1 MLLSVI
7 SLTVD
12 AQVSP
17 PSGLQEALRARI
29 EAVREAPAARVVRG
43 SRLLQARAVAAFF
56 EGRAFKPA
64 WTGPQDPEAVLAA
77 IRRLDED
84 GLTPADYHLAAI
96 ESLLAARS
104 KAASA
109 EAEADLQVL
118 LTDAVA
124 ALVDHVRYGK
134 VQPVTLDPRWNVD
147 PRVGTPALETTLA
160 ELEAAAAPAGAI
172 DSLKPNHF
180 IYAGLKKE
188 LGRLREVAKAGGW
201 AIVPAGPALKPGAR
215 DPRVILI
222 RKRLAATGELPSSA
236 PLDNDAYDKDVAT
249 AVKLF
254 QERNRFTADGT
265 IGKITL
271 DALNVS
277 VASRID
283 QVRINLERARWVVG
297 GLSDSFVL
305 VNLPAFKVYFIRDRK
320 NVWETRAQIG
330 KQARATPAFRA
341 DIRYLVLNPDWTVPP
356 GILED
361 VLAGMR
367 KGQNPIA
374 RKNLSY
380 PGSPGKP
387 GRSCLDRLG
396 QSLDEEL
403 RLYAAAAARSRKR
416 ARTRQVHL
424 PERALRVPARHAEQR
439 AVLRRSAHVQLGM
452 HPRREPA
459 RSRLGA
465 ARARRLDPR
474 TRAGGHR
481 CRRFPDRP
489 AENAASGTDR
499 LLDGQRRRRRR
510 PAFRP
515 GRVQPRRQRAAGPRR
530 RHGRSGARGHGAPRM
545 PDFAR
550 ARMPCSRL
558 ENPDVTGGAAIS
570 RNWSCRMASS
580 PQTRAIA
587 ARSSTSWR
595 TASGSD

>member
-1 MLLSVI
+1 MPTRFVSSTTACVLVLLSVVA
-7 SLTVD
+7 LAVD

-17 PSGLQEALRARI
+17 SGGVPEALRVRI
-29 EAVREAPAARVVRG
+29 EAVREAPAARAIGG

-64 WTGPQDPEAVLAA
+64 WTGPQSPEAVVAA

-96 ESLLAARS
+96 ERLLAGRS
-104 KAASA
+104 KAPSA
-109 EAEADLQVL
+109 DADADLQIL

-134 VQPVTLDPRWNVD
+134 VKPVTLDPRWNVD

-172 DSLKPNHF
+172 DALKPTHF

-201 AIVPAGPALKPGAR
+201 AIVPAGAVLKPGAR
-215 DPRVILI
+215 DPRVTLI
-222 RKRLAATGELPSSA
+222 RKRLIATGDLPSST
-236 PLDNDAYDKDVAT
+236 PPDSDAYDKDVVT

-254 QERNRFTADGT
+254 QERHRFTADGT
-265 IGKITL
+265 MGKVTL

-305 VNLPAFKVYFIRDRK
+305 VNLPAFKVYFIRDKK

-361 VLAGMR
+361 VLSGMR
-367 KGQNPIA
+367 KGQNPVA
-374 RKNLSY
+374 KKNLSI
-380 PGSPGKP
+380 
-387 GRSCLDRLG
+387 LDRQGNAVDPASIDWAKASTRNFGYTLRQPPGPENALG
-396 QSLDEEL
+396 RVKFIFPNQHFVFLHDTPSKEHFSADQRTFSSGCIRVENPLDLASVLLEPDGW
-403 RLYAAAAARSRKR
+403 
-416 ARTRQVHL
+416 TRQRVQGVVDAGDSQTVLLKTPL
-424 PERALRVPARHAEQR
+424 PVLIVYWTVSVGTAGDLHFARDVYNLDPS
-439 AVLRRSAHVQLGM
+439 VLRG
-452 HPRREPA
+452 
-459 RSRLGA
+459 
-465 ARARRLDPR
+465 
-474 TRAGGHR
+474 
-481 CRRFPDRP
+481 
-489 AENAASGTDR
+489 
-499 LLDGQRRRRRR
+499 LDG
-510 PAFRP
+510 AK
-515 GRVQPRRQRAAGPRR
+515 
-530 RHGRSGARGHGAPRM
+530 
-545 PDFAR
+545 
-550 ARMPCSRL
+550 
-558 ENPDVTGGAAIS
+558 
-570 RNWSCRMASS
+570 
-580 PQTRAIA
+580 
-587 ARSSTSWR
+587 
-595 TASGSD
+595 

>member
-1 MLLSVI
+1 MARVLVLLSVI

-17 PSGLQEALRARI
+17 SSGLQEALRARI

-236 PLDNDAYDKDVAT
+236 PLDNEAYDKDVAT

-305 VNLPAFKVYFIRDRK
+305 VNLPAFKVYFIRDKK
-320 NVWETRAQIG
+320 NVWETRAQVG
-330 KQARATPAFRA
+330 KQVRETPAFRA

-374 RKNLSY
+374 
-380 PGSPGKP
+380 
-387 GRSCLDRLG
+387 
-396 QSLDEEL
+396 
-403 RLYAAAAARSRKR
+403 
-416 ARTRQVHL
+416 ARTSPSWIARETRSIL
-424 PERALRVPARHAEQR
+424 P
-439 AVLRRSAHVQLGM
+439 RSTGPK
-452 HPRREPA
+452 PRRRTSA
-459 RSRLGA
+459 IRCGSRPV
-465 ARARRLDPR
+465 PR
-474 TRAGGHR
+474 TRSDASSSSSRTSTSCSCTTRRAKR
-481 CRRFPDRP
+481 CSPPISARSARD
-489 AENAASGTDR
+489 ASASRTR
-499 LLDGQRRRRRR
+499 SIS
-510 PAFRP
+510 
-515 GRVQPRRQRAAGPRR
+515 PRCCSSATAGP
-530 RHGRSGARGHGAPRM
+530 ANACRGPSMPAIPR
-545 PDFAR
+545 P
-550 ARMPCSRL
+550 
-558 ENPDVTGGAAIS
+558 
-570 RNWSCRMASS
+570 SC
-580 PQTRAIA
+580 
-587 ARSSTSWR
+587 
-595 TASGSD
+595 

>member
-1 MLLSVI
+1 MPTRFMNSTAARVLVL
-7 SLTVD
+7 LTVICLPID
-12 AQVSP
+12 AQVP
-17 PSGLQEALRARI
+17 PPGGLQEPLRARI

-77 IRRLDED
+77 IRRVDED

-104 KAASA
+104 KAASP
-109 EAEADLQVL
+109 EADADLQVL

-160 ELEAAAAPAGAI
+160 ELEAAAATTEAI
-172 DSLKPNHF
+172 DALKPSHF

-201 AIVPAGPALKPGAR
+201 AIVPAGPPLKPGAR
-215 DPRVILI
+215 DPRVILL
-222 RKRLAATGELPSSA
+222 RKRLAATGELPASA
-236 PLDNDAYDKDVAT
+236 RLDNDAYDTDVAT

-265 IGKITL
+265 IGKTTL

-305 VNLPAFKVYFIRDRK
+305 VNLPAFKVYFIRDKK
-320 NVWETRAQIG
+320 NVWETRAQVG

-361 VLAGMR
+361 VLSGMR
-367 KGQNPIA
+367 KGQNPVA
-374 RKNLSY
+374 RKNLSI
-380 PGSPGKP
+380 
-387 GRSCLDRLG
+387 LDRQGNPVDPASIDWAKASTRNFGYTLRQPPGPENALG
-396 QSLDEEL
+396 RVKFIFPNEHFVFLHDTPSKEHFAADQRTFSSGCIRVENPLDLASVLLERDGWTRERVQGVIDTGNSQTVL
-403 RLYAAAAARSRKR
+403 LKAPIPVLIVYWTVSVGADGDVHFARDVYNLDAS
-416 ARTRQVHL
+416 
-424 PERALRVPARHAEQR
+424 
-439 AVLRRSAHVQLGM
+439 VLRG
-452 HPRREPA
+452 
-459 RSRLGA
+459 
-465 ARARRLDPR
+465 
-474 TRAGGHR
+474 
-481 CRRFPDRP
+481 
-489 AENAASGTDR
+489 
-499 LLDGQRRRRRR
+499 LDG
-510 PAFRP
+510 
-515 GRVQPRRQRAAGPRR
+515 
-530 RHGRSGARGHGAPRM
+530 
-545 PDFAR
+545 
-550 ARMPCSRL
+550 
-558 ENPDVTGGAAIS
+558 
-570 RNWSCRMASS
+570 AS
-580 PQTRAIA
+580 
-587 ARSSTSWR
+587 
-595 TASGSD
+595 

>member
-1 MLLSVI
+1 MPTRSVNSTMARVLLLLLLSVI

-17 PSGLQEALRARI
+17 PSGLQEALRTRI

-43 SRLLQARAVAAFF
+43 NRLLQARAVAAFF

-77 IRRLDED
+77 IRRVDED

-96 ESLLAARS
+96 ESLLAAKS

-160 ELEAAAAPAGAI
+160 ELESAAATTGAI
-172 DSLKPNHF
+172 DALKPNHF

-236 PLDNDAYDKDVAT
+236 PLDNQAYDKDVAT

-254 QERNRFTADGT
+254 QERNRFTADGA
-265 IGKITL
+265 IGKVTL

-305 VNLPAFKVYFIRDRK
+305 VNLPAFKVYFIRDKK

-341 DIRYLVLNPDWTVPP
+341 DLRYLVLNPDWTVPP

-361 VLAGMR
+361 ILAGMR
-367 KGQNPIA
+367 KGQNPVA
-374 RKNLSY
+374 KKNLSI
-380 PGSPGKP
+380 
-387 GRSCLDRLG
+387 LDRQGNPVDPASIDWAKASTRNFGYTLRQPPGPENALG
-396 QSLDEEL
+396 RVKFIFPNEHFVFLHDTPSKEGFSADQRTFSSGCIRVENPLDLASVLLERDGWTRERVQGAIDAGESQTVL
-403 RLYAAAAARSRKR
+403 LKAPLPVLIVYWTVTVGAAGDLHFARDVYNLD
-416 ARTRQVHL
+416 AN
-424 PERALRVPARHAEQR
+424 
-439 AVLRRSAHVQLGM
+439 VLRGLDSAG
-452 HPRREPA
+452 
-459 RSRLGA
+459 
-465 ARARRLDPR
+465 
-474 TRAGGHR
+474 
-481 CRRFPDRP
+481 
-489 AENAASGTDR
+489 
-499 LLDGQRRRRRR
+499 
-510 PAFRP
+510 
-515 GRVQPRRQRAAGPRR
+515 
-530 RHGRSGARGHGAPRM
+530 
-545 PDFAR
+545 
-550 ARMPCSRL
+550 
-558 ENPDVTGGAAIS
+558 
-570 RNWSCRMASS
+570 
-580 PQTRAIA
+580 
-587 ARSSTSWR
+587 
-595 TASGSD
+595 

>member
-1 MLLSVI
+1 MPTRFVSSTTARVLVLLSVI

-17 PSGLQEALRARI
+17 SGGLPETLRARI
-29 EAVREAPAARVVRG
+29 EAVREAPAAPVVRG
-43 SRLLQARAVAAFF
+43 SRLLQPRAVAAFF

-64 WTGPQDPEAVLAA
+64 WTGPQDRGAVLAA

-96 ESLLAARS
+96 ETLVAATS
-104 KAASA
+104 TAASA

-124 ALVDHVRYGK
+124 ALVDQVRYGK
-134 VQPVTLDPRWNVD
+134 VLPVTLDPRWNVD

-160 ELEAAAAPAGAI
+160 ELAAAAAPAQAI
-172 DSLKPNHF
+172 DSLKPSHF

-188 LGRLREVAKAGGW
+188 LGRLREVSKAGGW
-201 AIVPAGPALKPGAR
+201 PIVPAGAALKPGAR
-215 DPRVILI
+215 DPRVVPI
-222 RKRLAATGELPSSA
+222 RKRLAATGELPASA
-236 PLDNDAYDKDVAT
+236 PLDSDTYDADVAA
-249 AVKLF
+249 AVKVF

-265 IGKITL
+265 IGKTTL

-297 GLSDSFVL
+297 GLSNSFVL
-305 VNLPAFKVYFIRDRK
+305 VNLPAFKVYVIRDGK

-341 DIRYLVLNPDWTVPP
+341 DVRYLVLNPDWTVPP
-356 GILED
+356 GILVD

-374 RKNLSY
+374 RKNLAILR
-380 PGSPGKP
+380 SPGQH
-387 GRSCLDRLG
+387 GRSRLDRLDQG
-396 QSLDEEL
+396 VDEEL
-403 RLYAAAAARSRKR
+403 RLYAAAAARPRQR
-416 ARTRQVHL
+416 ARARQVHL
-424 PERALRVPARHAEQR
+424 PERALRVPARHAEQGALR
-439 AVLRRSAHVQLGM
+439 RRSAHVQLGV

-459 RSRLGA
+459 RSRLRA

-481 CRRFPDRP
+481 CRRVPDRP
-489 AENAASGTDR
+489 AENAAAGPDR

-510 PAFRP
+510 PAFRA
-515 GRVQPRRQRAAGPRR
+515 GRLQPRRQRAAGPRR
-530 RHGRSGARGHGAPRM
+530 RQVERAHRTDRETRTGKSHAERTPPTVHAVRASLPVS
-545 PDFAR
+545 R
-550 ARMPCSRL
+550 ARRHARP
-558 ENPDVTGGAAIS
+558 
-570 RNWSCRMASS
+570 
-580 PQTRAIA
+580 RADA
-587 ARSSTSWR
+587 PVPAV
-595 TASGSD
+595 

>member
-1 MLLSVI
+1 VSWTTARVLVLLSVI
-7 SLTVD
+7 SLTGH

-17 PSGLQEALRARI
+17 AGGLQEALRTRI
-29 EAVREAPAARVVRG
+29 EAVREAPATRVIG
-43 SRLLQARAVAAFF
+43 GTRLLQARAVAAFF

-77 IRRLDED
+77 IRRVDED

-96 ESLLAARS
+96 ESLLATRS
-104 KAASA
+104 KAASTD
-109 EAEADLQVL
+109 AEADLQVL

-172 DSLKPNHF
+172 DALKPGHF

-201 AIVPAGPALKPGAR
+201 AIVPAGPALKPGVR
-215 DPRVILI
+215 DPRVILV
-222 RKRLAATGELPSSA
+222 RKRLAATGELPASA
-236 PLDNDAYDKDVAT
+236 PLDSDAYDKDVAA

-254 QERNRFTADGT
+254 QERHRFTADGA
-265 IGKITL
+265 IGKISL

-305 VNLPAFKVYFIRDRK
+305 VNLPAFKAYVIRDRK
-320 NVWETRAQIG
+320 NVWETRAQVG

-341 DIRYLVLNPDWTVPP
+341 DLRYLVLNPDWTVPP

-374 RKNLSY
+374 RKNLTI
-380 PGSPGKP
+380 
-387 GRSCLDRLG
+387 LDRQGHAVDPASIDWARASTRNFGYTLRQPPGPDNALG
-396 QSLDEEL
+396 RVKFIFPNEHFVFLHDTPSKEGFSADQRTFSSGCIRVENPLDLASVLLERDGWSRERVQGVIDAGDSQTVL
-403 RLYAAAAARSRKR
+403 LKTPLPVLIVYWTVSVGAAGDLHFARDVYNLDAS
-416 ARTRQVHL
+416 
-424 PERALRVPARHAEQR
+424 
-439 AVLRRSAHVQLGM
+439 VLRG
-452 HPRREPA
+452 
-459 RSRLGA
+459 
-465 ARARRLDPR
+465 
-474 TRAGGHR
+474 
-481 CRRFPDRP
+481 
-489 AENAASGTDR
+489 
-499 LLDGQRRRRRR
+499 LDG
-510 PAFRP
+510 
-515 GRVQPRRQRAAGPRR
+515 
-530 RHGRSGARGHGAPRM
+530 AR
-545 PDFAR
+545 
-550 ARMPCSRL
+550 
-558 ENPDVTGGAAIS
+558 
-570 RNWSCRMASS
+570 
-580 PQTRAIA
+580 
-587 ARSSTSWR
+587 
-595 TASGSD
+595 

>member
-1 MLLSVI
+1 MPTRSVSSITARVLVRLLSVL

-17 PSGLQEALRARI
+17 PGGLQEALRARI
-29 EAVREAPAARVVRG
+29 ESVREAPATRVVRG

-56 EGRAFKPA
+56 EARAFKPA
-64 WTGPQDPEAVLAA
+64 WTGPQDPEAVVAA
-77 IRRLDED
+77 IRKVDED

-104 KAASA
+104 KTPPA

-160 ELEAAAAPAGAI
+160 ELEAAAAPGQAI
-172 DSLKPNHF
+172 DALKPSHF

-201 AIVPAGPALKPGAR
+201 AIVPAGPALKPGVR

-236 PLDNDAYDKDVAT
+236 PLDNDAYDKDVAA

-254 QERNRFTADGT
+254 QERNRFTADGA
-265 IGKITL
+265 IGKTTL

-283 QVRINLERARWVVG
+283 QLRINLERARWVVG

-305 VNLPAFKVYFIRDRK
+305 VNLPAYKVYFIRDRK

-341 DIRYLVLNPDWTVPP
+341 DLRYLVLNPDWTVPP

-374 RKNLSY
+374 RKKLAI
-380 PGSPGKP
+380 
-387 GRSCLDRLG
+387 LDRQGNTVDPASIDWTKASTRNFGYTLRQPPGPENALG
-396 QSLDEEL
+396 RVKFIFPNEHFVFLHDTPSKEGFAADQRTFSSGCIRVENPLDFASVLLERDGWTRERVQGAIDAGESQTVL
-403 RLYAAAAARSRKR
+403 LKTPLPVVIVYWTATVGAAGDLHFARDVYNLD
-416 ARTRQVHL
+416 AN
-424 PERALRVPARHAEQR
+424 
-439 AVLRRSAHVQLGM
+439 VLRG
-452 HPRREPA
+452 
-459 RSRLGA
+459 
-465 ARARRLDPR
+465 
-474 TRAGGHR
+474 
-481 CRRFPDRP
+481 
-489 AENAASGTDR
+489 
-499 LLDGQRRRRRR
+499 LDGQADARR
-510 PAFRP
+510 AE
-515 GRVQPRRQRAAGPRR
+515 
-530 RHGRSGARGHGAPRM
+530 GA
-545 PDFAR
+545 
-550 ARMPCSRL
+550 
-558 ENPDVTGGAAIS
+558 V
-570 RNWSCRMASS
+570 
-580 PQTRAIA
+580 
-587 ARSSTSWR
+587 ARSSQ
-595 TASGSD
+595 

>member
-1 MLLSVI
+1 MKTRSVSSTTARVLVLLSVI
-7 SLTVD
+7 SLTVA

-17 PSGLQEALRARI
+17 PSGLQEALRTRI

-64 WTGPQDPEAVLAA
+64 WTEPQDPEAVLAA

-84 GLTPADYHLAAI
+84 GLTPGDYHLAAI
-96 ESLLAARS
+96 ESLVAARS
-104 KAASA
+104 KGASA

-134 VQPVTLDPRWNVD
+134 VQPVTLDARWNVN

-160 ELEAAAAPAGAI
+160 ELEAAATPAGAI

-180 IYAGLKKE
+180 IYVGLKKE

-201 AIVPAGPALKPGAR
+201 AVVPAGPPLKPGAR

-222 RKRLAATGELPSSA
+222 RKRLAATGELPPSA
-236 PLDNDAYDKDVAT
+236 PLDGDVYDKDVET

-254 QERNRFTADGT
+254 QERNRFTADGA

-271 DALNVS
+271 DALNVG

-305 VNLPAFKVYFIRDRK
+305 VNLPAFKVYFIRDKK

-361 VLAGMR
+361 VLSGMR

-374 RKNLSY
+374 KKNLAILDRQGNPVD
-380 PGSPGKP
+380 PGSIDWAKASTKNFSYTLRQPPGP
-387 GRSCLDRLG
+387 ENALGRVKFIFPNEHFVFLHDTPSKEGFAADQRTFSSGCIRVENPLDFASVLLERDGWTRERVQGAIDAGDSQTVLLKAPLPVLIVYWTVTVG
-396 QSLDEEL
+396 ADGDLHFARDVYNLD
-403 RLYAAAAARSRKR
+403 AS
-416 ARTRQVHL
+416 
-424 PERALRVPARHAEQR
+424 
-439 AVLRRSAHVQLGM
+439 VLRGLDSAG
-452 HPRREPA
+452 
-459 RSRLGA
+459 
-465 ARARRLDPR
+465 
-474 TRAGGHR
+474 
-481 CRRFPDRP
+481 
-489 AENAASGTDR
+489 
-499 LLDGQRRRRRR
+499 
-510 PAFRP
+510 
-515 GRVQPRRQRAAGPRR
+515 
-530 RHGRSGARGHGAPRM
+530 
-545 PDFAR
+545 
-550 ARMPCSRL
+550 
-558 ENPDVTGGAAIS
+558 
-570 RNWSCRMASS
+570 
-580 PQTRAIA
+580 
-587 ARSSTSWR
+587 
-595 TASGSD
+595 